1 MHSCPGCAHEAASG
15 GVAVCHIASDNY
27 VFALNVFTTMHPFHL
42 LQQVIMMVLPIVF
55 LVLIPKL
62 INTDDP
68 EIKKEMQSMNLM
80 NPKQDMPDLSE
91 MVTNFFGGGSSAP
104 KKKDKA
110 IKGKK
115 K

>member
-1 MHSCPGCAHEAASG
+1 
-15 GVAVCHIASDNY
+15 
-27 VFALNVFTTMHPFHL
+27 
-42 LQQVIMMVLPIVF
+42 
-55 LVLIPKL
+55 
-62 INTDDP
+62 
-68 EIKKEMQSMNLM
+68 MNLM

>member
-1 MHSCPGCAHEAASG
+1 
-15 GVAVCHIASDNY
+15 
-27 VFALNVFTTMHPFHL
+27 
-42 LQQVIMMVLPIVF
+42 
-55 LVLIPKL
+55 
-62 INTDDP
+62 
-68 EIKKEMQSMNLM
+68 MQSMNLM

-115 K
+115 KWKEEEFNIGIICWGFLRM